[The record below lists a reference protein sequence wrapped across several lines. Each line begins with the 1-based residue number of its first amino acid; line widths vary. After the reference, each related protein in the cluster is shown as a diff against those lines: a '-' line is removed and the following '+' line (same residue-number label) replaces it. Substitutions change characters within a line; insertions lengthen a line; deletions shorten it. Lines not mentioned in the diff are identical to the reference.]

1 MVNTPQ
7 KRFVTAEKVKNM
19 IFFDFDKEI
28 LIKIVIGNPH
38 QNEKNMFF
46 PVVSVTKLPAPNIK
60 QPNSRT

>member
-28 LIKIVIGNPH
+28 LIKIVIGNPN

-46 PVVSVTKLPAPNIK
+46 PVVAVTKLPAPNIK